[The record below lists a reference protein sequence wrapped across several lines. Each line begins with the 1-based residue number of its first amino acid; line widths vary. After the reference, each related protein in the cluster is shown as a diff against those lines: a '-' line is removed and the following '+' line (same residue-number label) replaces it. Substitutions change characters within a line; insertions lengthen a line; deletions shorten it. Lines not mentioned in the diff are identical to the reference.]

1 MTSVVLEHFDSIN
14 FNEVMFRLVYAR
26 IHISVKNLWK
36 AVFYT
41 AIIMQELEKYSIGFV
56 EVNPR
61 NFLQLLNGEVR
72 LGAFHGVIHPFI
84 DLKNDKLTAENLM

>member
-1 MTSVVLEHFDSIN
+1 MVLEHFDSIN

-36 AVFYT
+36 TVFYT
-41 AIIMQELEKYSIGFV
+41 AVIMQELEKYAVGFI
-56 EVNPR
+56 ELNPK
-61 NFLQLLNGEVR
+61 NFLQLLDGEVR

-84 DLKNDKLTAENLM
+84 DLQHDKLMAENLM